1 MSLLHNDEPPEAGPE
16 LTVRVL
22 EFIRRLYDERAG
34 VRSTPPDAPK
44 QIEQHA
50 EHRRSA
56 WTHTGLQCQNRSRPE
71 SIEEETMSEAQ
82 GTKTAGRPWH
92 LWLIGIIGALWN
104 SMGVISFVLTQ
115 MQVEAVMSQF
125 PPQQREYFESFPLWA
140 VAFWAIGVFG
150 GVIGC
155 LLLLLENRLAFHV
168 LLASAI
174 GAIVSTL
181 GGLFLLGGME
191 VMRETDALGLT
202 IFPIV
207 IDAFLAYYARAM
219 SKKGVLG

>member
-1 MSLLHNDEPPEAGPE
+1 MSG
-16 LTVRVL
+16 
-22 EFIRRLYDERAG
+22 
-34 VRSTPPDAPK
+34 
-44 QIEQHA
+44 
-50 EHRRSA
+50 
-56 WTHTGLQCQNRSRPE
+56 
-71 SIEEETMSEAQ
+71 AQ
-82 GTKTAGRPWH
+82 GTRTPGRPWH
-92 LWLIGIIGALWN
+92 LWLIGIIGGLWS

-115 MQVEAVMSQF
+115 LNVEAVMSRF

-168 LLASAI
+168 LLASVI

-191 VMRETDALGLT
+191 VMGGTSALGLT
-202 IFPIV
+202 VVPIIFA
-207 IDAFLAYYARAM
+207 AFLAYYARAM
-219 SKKGVLG
+219 SKRGVLT